1 MTTAFPGISCA
12 RKGGFCVAKNSETRI
27 SAVTVRQKRIGSE
40 PVHVTPVEMPKKK
53 LFRADEL
60 MKNLG
65 LASALVLCAVT
76 LRTGA
81 LPSLDPAADVV
92 LAAATDNSLLDDQL
106 GKLSFV
112 SALFPEAVLVF
123 GESSVQTLSLP
134 ADAEEVTHAWSEQ
147 EPYTAWRSDGGA
159 VTASVDGEVAG
170 VYHGNGDEL
179 IVKIS
184 SADGLTCVYGNL
196 ENVSVRTGDA
206 VYAGDVIGNLLPGE
220 DFVFEVQRH
229 GVSIDPSA
237 FLTR

>member
-1 MTTAFPGISCA
+1 MAQ
-12 RKGGFCVAKNSETRI
+12 NSETRI
-27 SAVTVRQKRIGSE
+27 SAVRIRQKHSE
-40 PVHVTPVEMPKKK
+40 PEPVQAVAVETPEKKF
-53 LFRADEL
+53 FRADEL

-65 LASALVLCAVT
+65 LASALVLCAVV

-123 GESSVQTLSLP
+123 GENSLPTLALP
-134 ADAEEVTHAWSEQ
+134 ADTEEVTHVWSEQ

-159 VTASVDGEVAG
+159 ITASVDGEVAG
-170 VYHGNGDEL
+170 VYHGNGDEQ
-179 IVKIS
+179 IVKITS
-184 SADGLTCVYGNL
+184 EDGLTCVYGNL
-196 ENVSVRTGDA
+196 ESVSVRTGDA
-206 VYAGDVIGNLLPGE
+206 IDVGDTIGSLLPGE

-237 FLTR
+237 ILSR